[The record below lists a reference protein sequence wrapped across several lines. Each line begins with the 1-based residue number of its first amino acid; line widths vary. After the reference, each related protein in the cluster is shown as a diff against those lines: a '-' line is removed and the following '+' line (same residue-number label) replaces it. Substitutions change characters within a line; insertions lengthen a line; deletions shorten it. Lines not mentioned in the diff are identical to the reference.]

1 MLTPFEFS
9 VGAIADASGLTLLL
23 PRATGDEPMLVT
35 TAGERFVAVF
45 LGESHTFE
53 GFECGTADGW
63 KGLLIPD
70 VQIEIEESSAF
81 DAQREYAPYGAL
93 VRTANNLSLAARLQ
107 DEYRI
112 YRQHLVPLVTGLA
125 TCRGELSA
133 GFRQW
138 RIILGEGENKRILK
152 EFSVEPSQ
160 GPPR

>member
-1 MLTPFEFS
+1 VLTPFEFS

-23 PRATGDEPMLVT
+23 PRTKGDEPMLVT
-35 TAGERFVAVF
+35 TAGELPIAVF

-53 GFECGTADGW
+53 GFECGTADRW
-63 KGLLIPD
+63 TGLLVPD
-70 VQIEIEESSAF
+70 VQIEIEETSVF
-81 DAQREYAPYGAL
+81 DPQREYAPYGAL
-93 VRTANNLSLAARLQ
+93 VRTADNLSLAARLQ

-125 TCRGELSA
+125 TCRGELST

-138 RIILGEGENKRILK
+138 RIILGEGENKRTLK
-152 EFSVEPSQ
+152 EFSVEPAK